1 MTPRE
6 KAKIFAVALDGK
18 MAQDIK
24 ILEVTELTILA
35 DYFIIA
41 TAASTTHLK
50 TLADFCEM
58 ELKNLGEL
66 PGHIEGHS
74 SGSWILLDYGSVVV
88 HLFLQEAR
96 SFYSL
101 ERLWADSKQWK
112 EEDL

>member
-6 KAKIFAVALDGK
+6 KAKACAKALDGK
-18 MAQDIK
+18 MAQDLK
-24 ILEVTELTILA
+24 ILEVTELTTLA

-41 TAASTTHLK
+41 TATSNTHLK
-50 TLADFCEM
+50 TLSDFCEM

-66 PGHIEGHS
+66 PGHIEGQA
-74 SGSWILLDYGSVVV
+74 SGSWVLLDYGSVIV

-101 ERLWADSKQWK
+101 ERLWADATPWN
-112 EEDL
+112 EADL